1 MGLQVGGEVSTQ
13 VGVTFCRFFTQ

>member
-1 MGLQVGGEVSTQ
+1 MGLQVGGGVSTQ